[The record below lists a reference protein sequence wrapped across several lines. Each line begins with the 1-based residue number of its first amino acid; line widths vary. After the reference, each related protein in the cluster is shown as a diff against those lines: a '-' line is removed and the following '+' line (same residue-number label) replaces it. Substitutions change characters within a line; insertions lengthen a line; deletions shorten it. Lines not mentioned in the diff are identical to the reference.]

1 MTQDEK
7 MVDRAVGAVLGGAAG
22 DALGA
27 GYEFTIPDPDEPI
40 VMRTG
45 TMGFAPGEWTD
56 DTAQACAV
64 LRVLA
69 DGGLDLEAIGAG
81 FLEWFEGGPKDVG
94 NSTRAVLAGSR
105 GVPSRLRASADEYY
119 ARRPDGAA
127 GNGSLMRT
135 SPVAVACLGDD
146 RAMAAAAREV
156 SHLTHGDPLA
166 AEGCVLWCV
175 AIDRAVRE
183 QRLDGVWDGLDLL
196 DDEAAGN
203 WGAWLQDAETYP
215 PGSFTNNGW
224 VVGGLQAA
232 HAAISQTPVPDDD
245 PQRHLADALEAAVR
259 IGRDTDTV
267 AAIAG
272 MVLGARWGASAI
284 PDEWRGMLHGWPGWT
299 ADDIEQHVVRL
310 L

>member
-1 MTQDEK
+1 MDAGMQ
-7 MVDRAVGAVLGGAAG
+7 DRAVGAVLGGAVG

-45 TMGFAPGEWTD
+45 QMGFAPGEWTD
-56 DTAQACAV
+56 DTAQAAAV

-69 DGGLDLEAIGAG
+69 DGGLDLDAIGAG
-81 FLEWFEGGPKDVG
+81 FLAWFEGGPKDVG
-94 NSTRAVLAGSR
+94 TSTRAVLAGTR
-105 GVPSRLRASADEYY
+105 GVPSRLRASADEYL
-119 ARRPDGAA
+119 ARNPSGAA

-135 SPVAVACLGDD
+135 SPVAVAYLGDD
-146 RAMAAAAREV
+146 DAMAHAAREV

-183 QRLDGVWDGLDLL
+183 ERLDGVRYGLDLL
-196 DDEAAGN
+196 DDEAAGR
-203 WGAWLQDAETYP
+203 WGAWLQDAETQP
-215 PGSFTNNGW
+215 PRTFRTNGW
-224 VVGGLQAA
+224 VVGALQAA
-232 HAAISQTPVPDDD
+232 HAAISQTPVPADD
-245 PQRHLADALEAAVR
+245 PQRHLVDALETAVR
-259 IGRDTDTV
+259 IGNDTDTV

-272 MVLGARWGASAI
+272 MVLGARWGASAV
-284 PDEWRGMLHGWPGWT
+284 PADWRAQLHGWPDWT
-299 ADDIEQHVVRL
+299 ATDLEAQTLRL

>member
-1 MTQDEK
+1 MNDA
-7 MVDRAVGAVLGGAAG
+7 MLDRAVGAVLGGAAG

-27 GYEFTIPDPDEPI
+27 GYEFTTPSPDEPI
-40 VMRTG
+40 IYKTG
-45 TMGFAPGEWTD
+45 TMGFDPGEWTD
-56 DTAQACAV
+56 DTAQACAI

-69 DGGLDLEAIGAG
+69 DGGLDLDAIGAG

-94 NSTRAVLAGSR
+94 NSTAAVFRGSR
-105 GVPSRLRASADEYY
+105 GVPSRLRASADDYF
-119 ARRPDGAA
+119 ARNPRGAA

-135 SPVAVACLGDD
+135 SPVAIAYLGDD
-146 RAMAAAAREV
+146 RAMADAAREV
-156 SHLTHGDPLA
+156 SDLTHGDPLA
-166 AEGCVLWCV
+166 ADGCVLWCI

-196 DDEAAGN
+196 DDESAGR
-203 WGAWLQDAETYP
+203 WGAWLQDAETQP
-215 PGSFTNNGW
+215 PSTFRNNGW

-245 PQRHLADALEAAVR
+245 PQRHLVDALETAVR
-259 IGRDTDTV
+259 IGNDTDTV

-284 PDEWRGMLHGWPGWT
+284 PTEWRDMLHGWPGWT
-299 ADDIEQHVVRL
+299 ADDIEQHSRRL